1 MTRLKLN
8 CCGEFINGAMP
19 SMSTFKI
26 LCALTAV
33 FLVFTW
39 ITNAVIEANDEDG
52 DEYSTT
58 GDEDKSIVIVSAVQD
73 VVSIIFGIFLLVITI
88 RTRVFIRQKYQI
100 PTKCCGGCE
109 GEKQGKLVCLCF
121 DGSCHDDQVNITDT
135 CVFVFATQQIAA
147 SVFGVILAQFA
158 R

>member
-19 SMSTFKI
+19 SMSTFRI
-26 LCALTAV
+26 LFALTAV
-33 FLVFTW
+33 YLVFSW
-39 ITNAVIEANDEDG
+39 GTNAVINANDEDG

-58 GDEDKSIVIVSAVQD
+58 GSEDKNIVIVSAIQD
-73 VVSIIFGIFLLVITI
+73 VVMLIFGIFLLVITI

-109 GEKQGKLVCLCF
+109 GEKNGESFVHVFRGLVMRTTS
-121 DGSCHDDQVNITDT
+121 GYRTDT
-135 CVFVFATQQIAA
+135 SFHFANFQTAA
-147 SVFGVILAQFA
+147 SVSGVLRVQFA
-158 R
+158 K